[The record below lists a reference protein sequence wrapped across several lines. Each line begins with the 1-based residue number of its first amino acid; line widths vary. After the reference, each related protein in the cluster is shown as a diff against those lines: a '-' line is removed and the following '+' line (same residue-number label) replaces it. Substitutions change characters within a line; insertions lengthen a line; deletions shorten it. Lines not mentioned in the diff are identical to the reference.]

1 MGVRVVL
8 YACILGLCSCTA
20 AQGNKDRVS
29 DIANEKKYAVAYCL
43 SKIYPGSEFSSDS
56 KHIAGSYIQKGR
68 FGIHVYESI
77 RNDVDTYRGKK
88 YVSKHEINL
97 DIMQC
102 LDLYNSNSL
111 EAVIRKSANA
121 DD

>member
-8 YACILGLCSCTA
+8 SVCILGLCSCAT
-20 AQGNKDRVS
+20 AQGNKNRVS

-43 SKIYPGSEFSSDS
+43 GKTYPGSEFSSDA

-77 RNDVDTYRGKK
+77 RNNVDTYRGKK

-102 LDLYNSNSL
+102 LDLYDSNSL
-111 EAVIRKSANA
+111 KTVIRKSANA

>member
-8 YACILGLCSCTA
+8 YACILGLCSCATVQA
-20 AQGNKDRVS
+20 DKGKVS

-43 SKIYPGSEFSSDS
+43 SKTYPGSEFSSDS
-56 KHIAGSYIQKGR
+56 KHIAGSYIQKGH

-121 DD
+121 D